1 MVFAK
6 MLISAQ
12 YEKDLVDFKSEYNR
26 SVSDFVDDFWG
37 RMLMSQI
44 IGLGVGCDEILSDST
59 VQMFVASPGWRTA
72 SQSVHQNMVGKNFG
86 MFSQGDSW
94 CLKKT
99 LLLLCR
105 IDMEAMS

>member
-1 MVFAK
+1 MK
-6 MLISAQ
+6 KIWWISSLNITGAC
-12 YEKDLVDFKSEYNR
+12 LTL
-26 SVSDFVDDFWG
+26 W
-37 RMLMSQI
+37 MMSQI